1 MQVAPIA
8 SSPSPAD
15 AASFAD
21 RLRGL
26 SPVEQR
32 HVVAQQFEAILLR
45 QLLAP
50 ALQNLPGA
58 GNGIYNY
65 MLTDAFAQKLS
76 AGSGLGLSSLLERQ
90 FTPRGEAASIPP
102 SSTSTSDTASPASF
116 LTPITAGMVFA
127 PPHS

>member
-8 SSPSPAD
+8 ASPPPPD
-15 AASFAD
+15 AVNFAD

-26 SPVEQR
+26 SPAEQR

-76 AGSGLGLSSLLERQ
+76 AGSGLGLSRLLERQ
-90 FTPRGEAASIPP
+90 FTPAGETPSIPP
-102 SSTSTSDTASPASF
+102 SATSTAGRAAS
-116 LTPITAGMVFA
+116 A
-127 PPHS
+127 PLHS

>member
-15 AASFAD
+15 AVNFAN

-65 MLTDAFAQKLS
+65 MLTDALAQKLS
-76 AGSGLGLSSLLERQ
+76 AGSGLGLSGLLERQ
-90 FTPRGEAASIPP
+90 FTPRGETTSASP
-102 SSTSTSDTASPASF
+102 SSTSAPAGAKS
-116 LTPITAGMVFA
+116 A
-127 PPHS
+127 PHHS

>member
-1 MQVAPIA
+1 MQVAPIG
-8 SSPSPAD
+8 SLPVPAE
-15 AASFAD
+15 ATSFAD

-32 HVVAQQFEAILLR
+32 HLVAQQFEAILLR

-65 MLTDAFAQKLS
+65 MLTDALAQKLS
-76 AGSGLGLSSLLERQ
+76 AGNGLGLSGLLERQ
-90 FTPRGEAASIPP
+90 FAPAGEKTAAA
-102 SSTSTSDTASPASF
+102 TSAATAAAPGTAPAANR
-116 LTPITAGMVFA
+116 T
-127 PPHS
+127 